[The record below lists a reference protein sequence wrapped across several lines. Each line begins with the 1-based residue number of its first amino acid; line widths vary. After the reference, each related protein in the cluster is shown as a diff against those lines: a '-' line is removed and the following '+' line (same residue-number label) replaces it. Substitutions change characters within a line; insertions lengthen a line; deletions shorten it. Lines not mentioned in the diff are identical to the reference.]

1 MNILKKISSLLL
13 SIALIITGINVNT
26 MTLNTV
32 KAASTQKEVYPN
44 FLKTE
49 GKEIKNTNGNTV
61 YLRGVNAGG
70 YMLQEIWLCATKG
83 ATSDNASGN
92 IRCQQDIINQLTDR
106 LGSERAAELINTYE
120 ENYWTSKDFEN
131 CARLGVNCIR
141 LPIWYRNLVD
151 EMETGTVMLLTV

>member
-61 YLRGVNAGG
+61 YLRCRRV
-70 YMLQEIWLCATKG
+70 YAT
-83 ATSDNASGN
+83 GN
-92 IRCQQDIINQLTDR
+92 MAMCHKRSN
-106 LGSERAAELINTYE
+106 
-120 ENYWTSKDFEN
+120 K
-131 CARLGVNCIR
+131 
-141 LPIWYRNLVD
+141 
-151 EMETGTVMLLTV
+151 

>member
-49 GKEIKNTNGNTV
+49 GKEIKNTNGDTV

-70 YMLQEIWLCATKG
+70 YITGNMAMCHK
-83 ATSDNASGN
+83 DN
-92 IRCQQDIINQLTDR
+92 
-106 LGSERAAELINTYE
+106 
-120 ENYWTSKDFEN
+120 K
-131 CARLGVNCIR
+131 
-141 LPIWYRNLVD
+141 
-151 EMETGTVMLLTV
+151 

>member
-32 KAASTQKEVYPN
+32 KAASIQKEVYPN

-49 GKEIKNTNGNTV
+49 GKEIKNTKGDTV

-83 ATSDNASGN
+83 ATSDDAVE
-92 IRCQQDIINQLTDR
+92 I
-106 LGSERAAELINTYE
+106 
-120 ENYWTSKDFEN
+120 
-131 CARLGVNCIR
+131 
-141 LPIWYRNLVD
+141 
-151 EMETGTVMLLTV
+151 